1 MGPSSSSCSK
11 GSVPSSD
18 ARLEQD
24 SKLLMLLKI
33 LANGFSKTHPDF
45 WEHEWLL
52 ILPPEL
58 PLEVRLVLAAHCLAC
73 VPASSCGLCL
83 GPGPSCSGGL

>member
-24 SKLLMLLKI
+24 SKLLMLLKV

-45 WEHEWLL
+45 WEHKSGCLSCHQSC
-52 ILPPEL
+52 
-58 PLEVRLVLAAHCLAC
+58 PLRL
-73 VPASSCGLCL
+73 G
-83 GPGPSCSGGL
+83 